1 MAKAAVRSADGGRND
16 VIDAFR
22 AILIFSVLVFHY
34 LLRWTPAYTDPNT
47 HIVGPDLTHYDHLY
61 SPLLQVGKYG
71 VHVFFVISGVVI
83 AMTLLKSR
91 DVLEFGY
98 RRFSRLYPALL
109 GAAVLTFVAMRLLGP
124 PALQVTPKDFLL
136 TLTMIPA
143 NLGGQ
148 FVDGVYWSLAVEV
161 KFYLWIALA
170 FLALKGR
177 FWIGLIAVGLVGTVL
192 EVLPHGHGLAVAVLI
207 SPYMGFFLAG
217 VALWFAAFEKKH
229 RPALW
234 CALAAAVIYAAHWR
248 DVEVNGAP
256 SLLGHAYVLG
266 LTAALAALLMR
277 HAALPWG
284 PLPYLGR
291 ISYSLYLLHQNLGV
305 ALIGWLK
312 SSLHWP
318 DMLAFAAAVAFAVG
332 LAALSFHLI
341 EVPAQAW
348 LRARYAPLRRLV
360 PHRAPPA

>member
-1 MAKAAVRSADGGRND
+1 MGAAAVRSAEGGRND

-34 LLRWTPAYTDPNT
+34 LLRWTPNYS
-47 HIVGPDLTHYDHLY
+47 GPDLTHYSHLY

-91 DVLEFGY
+91 EVLEFAF
-98 RRFSRLYPALL
+98 RRFSRLYPALVV
-109 GAAVLTFVAMRLLGP
+109 AAVVTFLAMRLLGP
-124 PALQVTPKDFLL
+124 PALQVTFKDFLL
-136 TLTMIPA
+136 TLTMIPT

-170 FLALKGR
+170 FWTLKGR
-177 FWIGLIAVGLVGTVL
+177 FWIGLIGVGAIGTVL
-192 EVLPHGHGLAVAVLI
+192 EFLPHGHGLAVAVLI

-217 VALWFAAFEKKH
+217 VALWFAAFERNH
-229 RPALW
+229 WPALW
-234 CALAAAVIYAAHWR
+234 CALAAAALYAAHWR
-248 DVEVNGAP
+248 DIEVNGAP

-266 LTAALAALLMR
+266 LTAALAVLLLR
-277 HAALPWG
+277 HVRLPWG

-305 ALIGWLK
+305 ALIGWLTAT
-312 SSLHWP
+312 LHWP
-318 DMLAFAAAVAFAVG
+318 DLLAFAAATAFATA
-332 LAALSFHLI
+332 LAAASFHGV

-348 LRARYAPLRRLV
+348 LRERYAPLRRLA
-360 PHRAPPA
+360 PHRAPKA